1 MSLLE
6 KLFPKDEVQK
16 PSSKL
21 VERGLEALRL
31 ARDERG
37 MMMGDVRRVP
47 SHFELRLSTNRYEE
61 LVRMD
66 ALRDLEFHFKDELMK
81 EMALEK
87 SRTFGDHTLHVRI
100 AADPGLGDKE
110 IYAMIL
116 NPERRPTGGGA
127 VQQNRSAGQVS
138 EDATRVLSDE
148 VEMLEEP
155 MEEGDAATVMLGE
168 VQPTPPTYRLHLRFP
183 DGTEREE
190 DAGGSRL
197 IVGRRGT
204 SGTPI
209 PENFR
214 KVELDFPTTVSRE
227 QLRLEV
233 EDHSVLVTNI
243 GKGTTSFADG
253 QILGGGDSRR
263 IRVGEP
269 IVVEGIEV
277 RVTVVSP

>member
-81 EMALEK
+81 EMAVEK

-116 NPERRPTGGGA
+116 NPERRPAVGGG
-127 VQQNRSAGQVS
+127 QQSRSTGQVS
-138 EDATRVLSDE
+138 EDATRVLSDD
-148 VEMLEEP
+148 VEMPEEP
-155 MEEGDAATVMLGE
+155 MEEGDAATVMLGDAE
-168 VQPTPPTYRLHLRFP
+168 PVPPTYRLHLRFP

-190 DAGGSRL
+190 DSGGSRL

-227 QLRLEV
+227 QLRLEI

-243 GKGTTSFADG
+243 GKGTTSFTDG
-253 QILGGGDSRR
+253 QVLAGGESRR

-269 IVVEGIEV
+269 IVVEGVEV
-277 RVTVVSP
+277 RVVVA